1 MTSLFQVK
9 GLFKAYAGVPAVDDL
24 SFEIED
30 GSIVGLVGPNGSGKS
45 TTIDCL
51 TRYQTA
57 DAGSWSLAGRELSA
71 ASRYRIAH
79 AGVTRTFQA
88 VQAYARLSVL
98 ENLCVACQEFDSVGW
113 VGSIL
118 RTPRLRAAEAE
129 ILDRAHAL
137 LDIVGLTH
145 MCDAPVEILSYGQRK
160 LLAIA
165 GAMINAPRITFLDE
179 PVAGVNPSMILKID
193 DLLKTFN
200 GRGVTL
206 VVIDHNM
213 EFIMRLCDRV
223 IVLDLGCRI
232 ADGPPSLIRTDER
245 VLEAYIGGAAM
256 GTS

>member
-57 DAGSWSLAGRELSA
+57 DAGSWSLAGRELST

-98 ENLCVACQEFDSVGW
+98 ENLCVACQESFANRL
-113 VGSIL
+113 SI
-118 RTPRLRAAEAE
+118 P
-129 ILDRAHAL
+129 
-137 LDIVGLTH
+137 
-145 MCDAPVEILSYGQRK
+145 
-160 LLAIA
+160 
-165 GAMINAPRITFLDE
+165 
-179 PVAGVNPSMILKID
+179 
-193 DLLKTFN
+193 
-200 GRGVTL
+200 
-206 VVIDHNM
+206 
-213 EFIMRLCDRV
+213 
-223 IVLDLGCRI
+223 
-232 ADGPPSLIRTDER
+232 
-245 VLEAYIGGAAM
+245 
-256 GTS
+256 